1 MYKRFL
7 LKCDIYNHYK
17 GWWENT
23 EFYFDTKEEMIDFIK
38 NGTDYTKPQDIR
50 VQSAFELNKI
60 DESVTAHS

>member
-1 MYKRFL
+1 MYKNFL

-23 EFYFDTKEEMIDFIK
+23 EFYFDTKEELIDFIK

-50 VQSAFELNKI
+50 IQAAFELNRI
-60 DESVTAHS
+60 DLDLN

>member
-38 NGTDYTKPQDIR
+38 SGTDYTKPQDIR
-50 VQSAFELNKI
+50 IQAAFELNRI
-60 DESVTAHS
+60 NLDLN